1 MHALAKEPTAMT
13 QRPNGHGVAIA
24 ALTLAGLIS
33 GLFSS
38 CDFFPFFNEITSDV
52 FMRDFLLDVFIGSC
66 FGLALSAG
74 VFFLW
79 WLFAWKGLRLLVTS
93 VGAWRVLLLLAV

>member
-1 MHALAKEPTAMT
+1 MHALAKESTAMT
-13 QRPNGHGVAIA
+13 QRPKGDGVAIA

-52 FMRDFLLDVFIGSC
+52 FMRDFLHDVFIGSC

-74 VFFLW
+74 LFF
-79 WLFAWKGLRLLVTS
+79 FGVGLGGGVRALVILS
-93 VGAWRVLLLLAV
+93 GGVCSGLVLVLA